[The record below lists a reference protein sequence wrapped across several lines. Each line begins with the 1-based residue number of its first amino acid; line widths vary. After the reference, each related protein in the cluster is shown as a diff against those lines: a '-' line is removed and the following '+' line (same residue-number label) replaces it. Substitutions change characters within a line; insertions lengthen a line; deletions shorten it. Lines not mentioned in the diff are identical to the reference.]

1 MIAVVRETPELK
13 GSVSAPS
20 SKSYTHRAV
29 IAAMLSKGRTRI
41 ESPLFCEDTEVT
53 LKACQAFGAKVAYGL
68 RSITVTG
75 PEKLRAPAEPINCG
89 ESGSTMRFLI
99 PVAALAR
106 GRTVLTG
113 SPGLVKRPVGPLVEA
128 IQDLGAK
135 CTSEKGYPPVTIQ
148 GVLTGG
154 KASIVGDVSSQ
165 FITGLLLACPLAR
178 RDTEVTVTT
187 PLESKPYIRLTLNIL
202 KKHGIVIGASA
213 GLRRFQI
220 PGKQSYSIYDHV
232 VPGDYSSAAFLMAA
246 AALTGSSITI
256 GNLTQEPE
264 QPDSEILSIL
274 KKMGAKVE
282 VNGEAV
288 TVKGASLRGVDVDA
302 RDIPD
307 LVAVVAALGCVA
319 SGTTRI
325 LKAGRLRLKESDRLS
340 SITVE
345 LRKFGSKV
353 KEEEGSLEVEAPHM
367 LRAAEAESHN
377 DHRIAMA
384 CAVLGLV
391 AKGET
396 RIMGAECVAKSY
408 PRFFEDLR
416 SLGGNVTVS

>member
-20 SKSYTHRAV
+20 SKSYTHRTI
-29 IAAMLSKGRTRI
+29 IAATLSKGRARI

-53 LKACQAFGAKVAYGL
+53 LKACQAFGAEVAYGL
-68 RSITVTG
+68 RSITLSG
-75 PEKLRAPAEPINCG
+75 PEKLRAPAKPIDCG

-99 PVAALAR
+99 PIAALAG

-113 SPGLVKRPVGPLVEA
+113 SPSLVRRPVDPLVEA
-128 IQDLGAK
+128 VQDLGAK
-135 CTSEKGYPPVTIQ
+135 CISENGYPPVTVQ

-165 FITGLLLACPLAR
+165 FITGLLFACPLAK

-220 PGKQSYSIYDHV
+220 PGKQSYTVCDHV

-256 GNLTQEPE
+256 RNLSQEPD
-264 QPDSEILSIL
+264 QPDIEILSIL
-274 KKMGAKVE
+274 KSMGAEIK
-282 VNGEAV
+282 VNGEGV
-288 TVKGASLRGVDVDA
+288 TVRGAALRGVDMDA

-307 LVAVVAALGCVA
+307 LVAVVAALGCMA

-340 SITVE
+340 SIMVE
-345 LRKFGSKV
+345 LRKFGAKV
-353 KEEEGSLEVEAPHM
+353 RQEAGSLEVEAPPV
-367 LRAAEAESHN
+367 LKAAEAESHN

-396 RIMGAECVAKSY
+396 RINGAECVAKSY
-408 PRFFEDLR
+408 PRFFDDMR
-416 SLGGNVTVS
+416 NLGGDVTVS